1 MGRDG
6 AGYSFDLGQ
15 ARTEMFLQMG
25 LDSPNQFD
33 PVQQIPLWA
42 QARSCT
48 RHGLENVNMPT
59 LCSGTIDE
67 AALLFVR

>member
-1 MGRDG
+1 
-6 AGYSFDLGQ
+6 
-15 ARTEMFLQMG
+15 MFLQMG

-42 QARSCT
+42 QPDLAT
-48 RHGLENVNMPT
+48 GQGLENVNRPT
-59 LCSGTIDE
+59 LCFGTIDE